1 MAEEEQLQLKPQGGK
16 KKLIIIIA
24 AALILLIGG
33 GVGGWM
39 MLSGGDEKKEDAKA
53 EGEGGHGAQSEEDKA
68 AEQASKMA
76 LYVVLPRPFVF
87 NVAAKPRYRLVQI
100 KVALL
105 VRGAANQALATLH
118 TPLIE
123 GAMFKVFSAASSE
136 QLATVEGRNKLR
148 SDAMASV
155 SQALHEVTQQAV
167 VEQVLF
173 TGFVMQ

>member
-1 MAEEEQLQLKPQGGK
+1 MADEEQLELKPQGGK
-16 KKLIIIIA
+16 KKLIVIVA
-24 AALILLIGG
+24 VALILLIGG
-33 GVGGWM
+33 GVGGWL
-39 MLSGGDEKKEDAKA
+39 MLSGGDKKEAAKT
-53 EGEGGHGAQSEEDKA
+53 EGEGGHGQSEEEKA

-87 NVAAKPRYRLVQI
+87 NVSAKPRYRLVQI

-105 VRGAANQALATLH
+105 VRGAANEALAKLH

-123 GAMFKVFSAASSE
+123 GAMFKVFSAASNE
-136 QLATVEGRNKLR
+136 QLVSADGREKLR
-148 SDAMASV
+148 SDALASV

>member
-1 MAEEEQLQLKPQGGK
+1 MEKIKTLADLKRKQEAFKSQVNLRDRASRAE
-16 KKLIIIIA
+16 
-24 AALILLIGG
+24 
-33 GVGGWM
+33 
-39 MLSGGDEKKEDAKA
+39 
-53 EGEGGHGAQSEEDKA
+53 
-68 AEQASKMA
+68 
-76 LYVVLPRPFVF
+76 
-87 NVAAKPRYRLVQI
+87 NLVQI

-123 GAMFKVFSAASSE
+123 GAMFKVFAAASSE
-136 QLATVEGRNKLR
+136 QLATVEGRTKLR

>member
-24 AALILLIGG
+24 VALILLSGG

-53 EGEGGHGAQSEEDKA
+53 EGEGGHGQSEEEKA

-105 VRGAANQALATLH
+105 VRGAANQALAPLH

>member
-53 EGEGGHGAQSEEDKA
+53 EGDGGHGQSEEEKA

-123 GAMFKVFSAASSE
+123 GAMFKVFAAASSE
-136 QLATVEGRNKLR
+136 QLATIEGRNKLR

>member
-53 EGEGGHGAQSEEDKA
+53 EGEGGHGQSEEEKA

-123 GAMFKVFSAASSE
+123 GAMFKVFAAASSE
-136 QLATVEGRNKLR
+136 QLATIEGRNKLR

>member
-1 MAEEEQLQLKPQGGK
+1 
-16 KKLIIIIA
+16 
-24 AALILLIGG
+24 
-33 GVGGWM
+33 

-53 EGEGGHGAQSEEDKA
+53 EGEGGHGQSEEEKA

>member
-24 AALILLIGG
+24 VALILLIGG

-53 EGEGGHGAQSEEDKA
+53 DGEGGHGQSEEEKA

>member
-1 MAEEEQLQLKPQGGK
+1 MAEEEQLQLKPQAGK

-53 EGEGGHGAQSEEDKA
+53 EGEGGHGQSEEEKA
-68 AEQASKMA
+68 AEHAAKMA

-123 GAMFKVFSAASSE
+123 GAMFKVFAAASSE

>member
-24 AALILLIGG
+24 AALILLIGS

-53 EGEGGHGAQSEEDKA
+53 EGEGGHGQSEEEKA

-123 GAMFKVFSAASSE
+123 GAMFKVFAAASSE
-136 QLATVEGRNKLR
+136 QLATIEGRNKLR